1 MAVFHTEPKI
11 YTGVVL
17 DFETGGLDCVK
28 HACTQIAMQAVRF
41 DIWEVFNQYISYFL
55 PYKKQELGGGPKRKV
70 LKSKYELEQK
80 ETNPLMEYDN
90 VALTYSGITMDM
102 LYKMGVDFEKIAIEI
117 IEFGRQAT
125 LSKGIQT
132 KPILIGQNI
141 QFDIGFLQ
149 QLMNYA
155 GTIKEFEKTFAG
167 HKDFY
172 GNFQPHFID
181 TIDLA
186 RFTFANDPKVTS
198 YKLELIAAHLG
209 IDLDDAHDAA
219 ADVTAT
225 VNIASVCSCRLRN
238 NEEKAINM
246 IKKDKTR
253 LHFKI

>member
-1 MAVFHTEPKI
+1 MAIFNTEPKI

-41 DIWEVFNQYISYFL
+41 DTWEVFNQYVSYFL
-55 PYKKQELGGGPKRKV
+55 PYKKQELGGAPKRKV
-70 LKSKYELEQK
+70 LKSKYDLAQ
-80 ETNPLMEYDN
+80 NDNSPLMEYEN
-90 VALTYSGITMDM
+90 VALSYSGITMDM
-102 LYKMGVDFEKIAIEI
+102 LYKMGVDFQKIASEI
-117 IEFGRQAT
+117 IDFGKQAT
-125 LSKGIQT
+125 LSKGMQA
-132 KPILIGQNI
+132 KPVLVGQNI

-155 GTIKEFEKTFAG
+155 NAIKEFEKTFAG

-172 GNFQPHFID
+172 NNFQPHFID

-186 RFTFANDPKVTS
+186 RLTFANDPQVTS
-198 YKLELIAAHLG
+198 YKLELIAERLG

-225 VNIASVCSCRLRN
+225 VNIASVCSGRLRN
-238 NEEKAINM
+238 SEGGAASVV
-246 IKKDKTR
+246 KKEKTR